1 MLGFWNRGKSQTSG
15 RLAWAWGLCM
25 YLEPL
30 LSSCIGCLK
39 GTWRVL
45 SLGPVL
51 DACQSIQASTTRSCY
66 TVLFMLYWQMQM
78 VELVSHNERTSSQ
91 LQHCCEASQAN
102 LISPP
107 LLALLL
113 GGSMPH
119 SLCFW
124 AFGCMLQLLCWY
136 FILHSSDLAMLCPWL
151 GFRNNLWNTVRA
163 AATQLCRYP
172 LLVSEASM
180 RAQSSHVH
188 LTKLVWYTL
197 VSYTYENWKLVWYN
211 LVSYAYE
218 NWLRVWIR
226 SMYSRFCRVC
236 GRACGMEICTFPFF
250 AVIIQTCA
258 ERMMQPSQ
266 LLQHFL
272 QNTNQKCTEDDDGH

>member
-1 MLGFWNRGKSQTSG
+1 MSMRP
-15 RLAWAWGLCM
+15 M
-25 YLEPL
+25 YVSRAFVEL
-30 LSSCIGCLK
+30 LYWMPQ

-51 DACQSIQASTTRSCY
+51 DACQSIQASTTGSCY

-91 LQHCCEASQAN
+91 LKECREASQEN

-107 LLALLL
+107 LLLALLL

-136 FILHSSDLAMLCPWL
+136 LILHSDLAMLCPWL
-151 GFRNNLWNTVRA
+151 EFRNNLWNTVCA

-172 LLVSEASM
+172 LVVSEASLQ
-180 RAQSSHVH
+180 AQSSHVH

-197 VSYTYENWKLVWYN
+197 VSYA
-211 LVSYAYE
+211 YA
-218 NWLRVWIR
+218 NWLAVLSSDRIR
-226 SMYSRFCRVC
+226 WESV
-236 GRACGMEICTFPFF
+236 
-250 AVIIQTCA
+250 
-258 ERMMQPSQ
+258 
-266 LLQHFL
+266 
-272 QNTNQKCTEDDDGH
+272 D